1 MAKLRFGYFIAP
13 FHRAGTNPTLALQ
26 RDLEFVEHL
35 DALGYDEAWIG
46 EHHSA
51 GTEIISSP
59 EVFIAAAAQ
68 RAPRI
73 RFGTGVISLSYHNPL
88 WVADRLMLLDHLT
101 HGRVIGGM
109 GPGSLPTDSA
119 MIGLSPTDT
128 RELLE
133 TNLDIVV
140 RLLAGESVTAKTA
153 THELI
158 DARLQLAPYSDGGIP
173 LAVAAVASPTGARL
187 AGKHGI
193 GLLSIGATLIVDG
206 FDALAHHWG
215 IVEERAAAFGTRVDR
230 GLWTLVGP
238 FHVAETDE
246 QARADVRFGIEAWFR
261 YFQKV
266 AAFPQMTMPGDRV
279 DEMIDVINNM
289 GAGVI
294 GTPERARAQVQRLWD
309 QSGGFGCMLQMGH
322 EWANPAATKR
332 SAELFAAE
340 VMPHFQGQAATDAG
354 RRPAGRPAARRPRPD
369 SAECDRTHDQEV
381 RSRESREL
389 TDVRGRRRV
398 VYAGLQGLIQSVSG
412 QPSTPAISSYI
423 VAPSMDSRMM
433 SACPAWRDSSSMRC
447 RATQRTDQSLH
458 VLGEPRHVVRD
469 RNRCVQI
476 GLGEDPQRLGVL
488 RLQRLQQLVEGFVVT
503 HHVLVLVGGHRA
515 LDRPGI
521 RRREFRRR
529 RGPLRPAALHSGGV
543 LDQTADRQRAH
554 RRLGPR
560 LLVGQPVGHREERVL
575 LEGEELEQGLAFVGG
590 GRGHSGHR

>member
-1 MAKLRFGYFIAP
+1 
-13 FHRAGTNPTLALQ
+13 
-26 RDLEFVEHL
+26 
-35 DALGYDEAWIG
+35 
-46 EHHSA
+46 
-51 GTEIISSP
+51 
-59 EVFIAAAAQ
+59 
-68 RAPRI
+68 
-73 RFGTGVISLSYHNPL
+73 
-88 WVADRLMLLDHLT
+88 
-101 HGRVIGGM
+101 M

-140 RLLAGESVTAKTA
+140 RLLAGEPVTAKTA

-340 VMPHFQGQAATDAG
+340 VMPHFQGQAEPTLD
-354 RRPAGRPAARRPRPD
+354 AARR
-369 SAECDRTHDQEV
+369 
-381 RSRESREL
+381 
-389 TDVRGRRRV
+389 
-398 VYAGLQGLIQSVSG
+398 AGQLRDGL
-412 QPSTPAISSYI
+412 A
-423 VAPSMDSRMM
+423 
-433 SACPAWRDSSSMRC
+433 
-447 RATQRTDQSLH
+447 
-458 VLGEPRHVVRD
+458 
-469 RNRCVQI
+469 
-476 GLGEDPQRLGVL
+476 
-488 RLQRLQQLVEGFVVT
+488 
-503 HHVLVLVGGHRA
+503 
-515 LDRPGI
+515 
-521 RRREFRRR
+521 
-529 RGPLRPAALHSGGV
+529 
-543 LDQTADRQRAH
+543 QTALSAIEH
-554 RRLGPR
+554 MTKKY
-560 LLVGQPVGHREERVL
+560 EAEK
-575 LEGEELEQGLAFVGG
+575 AAN
-590 GRGHSGHR
+590 